1 MARVDLVYSWGSR
14 AANEGAAHREPLK
27 DSSILQGTIEC
38 HEDAWLTAILEHIR
52 DYAPGGLGDCSW
64 ARACMSNGKFSVV
77 REDMHNLFEGA
88 EIPETRKWCL
98 DQVVSWY
105 QQIRRASLL
114 W

>member
-1 MARVDLVYSWGSR
+1 
-14 AANEGAAHREPLK
+14 
-27 DSSILQGTIEC
+27 
-38 HEDAWLTAILEHIR
+38 
-52 DYAPGGLGDCSW
+52 
-64 ARACMSNGKFSVV
+64 MSNRKFSVV

-88 EIPETRKWCL
+88 EIPETQKWCL